1 MDGTLQQRVQAD
13 LDELNTLA
21 REVLGE
27 TMIPPAGTWA
37 RCWDLRHEAPVG
49 EWHLIDQ
56 TDGSWRVAY
65 RCRQAGIV
73 TVVTAIRARRRFAIQ
88 RSEVLPAGPGCSRC
102 HRAG

>member
-27 TMIPPAGTWA
+27 TVIPPPGTWA
-37 RCWDLRHEAPVG
+37 RCWDLKHEAPVG
-49 EWHLIDQ
+49 EWHLIDES
-56 TDGSWRVAY
+56 DGSWRVTY

-73 TVVTAIRARRRFAIQ
+73 TVVTAIRARQRFAIQ
-88 RSEVLPAGPGCSRC
+88 RSDDPPDTLACWRCRRGP
-102 HRAG
+102 